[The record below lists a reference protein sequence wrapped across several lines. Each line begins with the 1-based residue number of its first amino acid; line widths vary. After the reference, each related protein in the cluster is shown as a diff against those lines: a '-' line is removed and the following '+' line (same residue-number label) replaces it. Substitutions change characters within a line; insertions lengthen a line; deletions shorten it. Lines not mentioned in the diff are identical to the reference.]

1 MTRAVVY
8 IYIYKK
14 KTCLVAVFIG
24 ISDDYFAI
32 SRFQLNQGL
41 SLLTSAV
48 SVNIRTQVADFP
60 TVFDFVFYLTVFYV
74 NISAGYHHLVDH
86 CDCHSLG
93 CDR

>member
-1 MTRAVVY
+1 M
-8 IYIYKK
+8 
-14 KTCLVAVFIG
+14 AVFIG
-24 ISDDYFAI
+24 ISDDYLAI

-60 TVFDFVFYLTVFYV
+60 TVFDLVFYLTVFYV